1 MSAFKAA
8 NPDAVFEDFIR
19 WHSPRD
25 WEDDNFGESGEVSTN
40 EATEGSKKDW
50 PPRGRLSERM
60 SERGNKWRKIWN
72 DAPALPASEQKPL
85 LDPNREGEKV
95 KFFLVCFMQL
105 ILNFVLRCPALHLFK
120 CLVNV
125 QLATNVIW
133 RAVTLH

>member
-25 WEDDNFGESGEVSTN
+25 WEGVDIEESGAPKN
-40 EATEGSKKDW
+40 DKIKGLKNDW

-60 SERGNKWRKIWN
+60 SEHGNSWRKIWT

-85 LDPNREGEKV
+85 LDPHREGEKV
-95 KFFLVCFMQL
+95 YFFYILHYFSLLVCSVLL
-105 ILNFVLRCPALHLFK
+105 ILTPFCFSY
-120 CLVNV
+120 
-125 QLATNVIW
+125 
-133 RAVTLH
+133 

>member
-25 WEDDNFGESGEVSTN
+25 WESDGK
-40 EATEGSKKDW
+40 AMEGSNKEW

-60 SERGNKWRKIWN
+60 SEKGNAWRKIWN
-72 DAPALPASEQKPL
+72 EAPRLPASEQKPL

-95 KFFLVCFMQL
+95 QQL
-105 ILNFVLRCPALHLFK
+105 FIFIF
-120 CLVNV
+120 
-125 QLATNVIW
+125 QY
-133 RAVTLH
+133 

>member
-25 WEDDNFGESGEVSTN
+25 WENDDRKEIGSPENSGN
-40 EATEGSKKDW
+40 EW

-60 SERGNKWRKIWN
+60 SESGNSWRKIWN
-72 DAPALPASEQKPL
+72 EAPPLAASEQKPL

-95 KFFLVCFMQL
+95 
-105 ILNFVLRCPALHLFK
+105 H
-120 CLVNV
+120 
-125 QLATNVIW
+125 
-133 RAVTLH
+133 